1 MDRAP
6 FPFSALLCRIH
17 RFYGVY
23 DPRTS
28 SGNLATFTVSFAP
41 KCCGF
46 LATPTNISR
55 FDDATGLTKPGT
67 EVEHAWALAGGL
79 YGRP

>member
-1 MDRAP
+1 MEGGENSLTTPAQS
-6 FPFSALLCRIH
+6 F
-17 RFYGVY
+17 
-23 DPRTS
+23 RTS

-55 FDDATGLTKPGT
+55 FDVTTGLTKPGT